1 MIPEKKKKI
10 IRLLGVGYD
19 EEYWHIR
26 ITNTENFD
34 VMMGSEESHE
44 HIQNLLLKIER
55 ELQAKNLSLDDLSP
69 NQFLK
74 FIKDINL

>member
-19 EEYWHIR
+19 EEDGHIR